1 MSVAIDIKNLSYS
14 YGNGPVLKDTS
25 FSIQKGDFFIIIG
38 PNGSGKTT
46 LMKTISGIIKPQ
58 KGRLEILGQS
68 IGSYTRKVLAKTIA
82 FVPQMVSVDF
92 PFTVNELVLMG
103 RSPHLGLL
111 GLEGEKD
118 IKIAEHAMA
127 FTGVEHLARRRLD
140 QLSGGERQRVFI
152 ARAICQDSEII
163 LLDEPT
169 ASLDLAHQVRVMDL
183 MERLKKEKSITV
195 IMVSHDVNLAA
206 MYGNRLLLINKGKIV
221 SMGRPEEVLT
231 FKALEETYGCRLL
244 VDKSPVGK
252 FPRITLVPQKFSNHG
267 ICQSA
272 LVDKRKKCHNID
284 RK

>member
-1 MSVAIDIKNLSYS
+1 MSTAIDIKNLSYS
-14 YGNGPVLKDTS
+14 YGNGPVLKDIS

-46 LMKTISGIIKPQ
+46 LLKTISGIIKPQ
-58 KGRLEILGQS
+58 RGQLEILGQS
-68 IGSYTRKVLAKTIA
+68 IRSYTRKVLAKTIA
-82 FVPQMVSVDF
+82 FVPQMVQVDF
-92 PFTVNELVLMG
+92 PFTVSELVLMG
-103 RSPHLGLL
+103 RSPYLGLL
-111 GLEGEKD
+111 GLEREKD

-183 MERLKKEKSITV
+183 MERLKKEKSVTV

-206 MYGNRLLLINKGKIV
+206 MYGDRLLLINKGKIV
-221 SMGRPEEVLT
+221 SMGRPDEVLT
-231 FKALEETYGCRLL
+231 FQALEEAYGCTLL
-244 VDKSPVGK
+244 VDESPIGK
-252 FPRITLVPQKFSNHG
+252 FPRITLVPQKFSNSATFEKLK
-267 ICQSA
+267 SA
-272 LVDKRKKCHNID
+272 LYRLDID
-284 RK
+284 RN